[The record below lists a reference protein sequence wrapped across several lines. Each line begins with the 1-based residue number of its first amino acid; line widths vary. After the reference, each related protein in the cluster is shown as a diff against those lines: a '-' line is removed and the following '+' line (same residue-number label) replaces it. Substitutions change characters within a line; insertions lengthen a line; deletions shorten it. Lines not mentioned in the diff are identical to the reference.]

1 MSAETRWL
9 IDCLR
14 ALARHEAPPVPTDSL
29 DWNGVVETA
38 EGESLAPALGF
49 VWKSAPPERM
59 PPAVGERL
67 RRHLVEGTARHLAL
81 SGELGRL
88 LKAFG
93 RGHVPVIPLKGP
105 VLAETL
111 YAHPALRPCSDLD
124 LLIRR
129 EHLERVD
136 ELLQRLAY
144 HRVADAHSFRFDV
157 AYDHATVYEAPSGIH
172 VDLHWSLLSEP
183 RYSWNEREAQAVWD
197 RAVRIRV
204 AGEEALGLCP
214 EDLLLYLSIHLAVH
228 HSLAGLLWYYDL
240 FLLLG
245 RWADTLDW
253 QAVSV
258 RASRWRVRAAL
269 SFALLELERLF
280 GARVPAAVM
289 AGIRP
294 RGPRAAAMG
303 WLLRHRT
310 SEQRRRLEHLVTLLL
325 VDRGR
330 DLLGTLRNALFP
342 PPAWLKARYEGVG
355 SSLVACYW
363 AHCRRLAQVLSGARS
378 GLTPR
383 SGPKRSP

>member
-49 VWKSAPPERM
+49 AWKSAPPERM
-59 PPAVGERL
+59 PPAVCERL

-93 RGHVPVIPLKGP
+93 RGHIPVIPLKGL

-136 ELLQRLAY
+136 ELLQRLAC

-157 AYDHATVYEAPSGIH
+157 AYDHATLYEAPSGVH

-204 AGEEALGLCP
+204 AGEEALGLCS

-253 QAVSV
+253 QAVSA

-269 SFALLELERLF
+269 YFALLELERLF
-280 GARVPAAVM
+280 GARVPAAVT
-289 AGIRP
+289 GRIRP
-294 RGPRAAAMG
+294 RGPRAALMG

-310 SEQRRRLEHLVTLLL
+310 SAQRRRLEHLITLLL

-330 DLLGTLRNALFP
+330 DLRRTLRGALFP

-355 SSLVACYW
+355 SSLFACYW
-363 AHCRRLAQVLSGARS
+363 AHCRRLGQVLSAARS

-383 SGPKRSP
+383 KRT

>member
-9 IDCLR
+9 IDCVR

-67 RRHLVEGTARHLAL
+67 RRHLVEGTARHLGL

-124 LLIRR
+124 LLIGR

-214 EDLLLYLSIHLAVH
+214 EDLLLYLSIHLACTIR
-228 HSLAGLLWYYDL
+228 S
-240 FLLLG
+240 
-245 RWADTLDW
+245 
-253 QAVSV
+253 
-258 RASRWRVRAAL
+258 RACSGTTI
-269 SFALLELERLF
+269 SF
-280 GARVPAAVM
+280 
-289 AGIRP
+289 
-294 RGPRAAAMG
+294 
-303 WLLRHRT
+303 
-310 SEQRRRLEHLVTLLL
+310 
-325 VDRGR
+325 
-330 DLLGTLRNALFP
+330 
-342 PPAWLKARYEGVG
+342 
-355 SSLVACYW
+355 CY
-363 AHCRRLAQVLSGARS
+363 SGAGRIRWT
-378 GLTPR
+378 GR
-383 SGPKRSP
+383 R